1 MEDDRVRQVGGK
13 VEFKIAGEGRF
24 RPQTGGG
31 GGWIRVRYGTH
42 FKVHGVVCSSKSGN
56 PMLVVEICESL

>member
-31 GGWIRVRYGTH
+31 GGG
-42 FKVHGVVCSSKSGN
+42 GGLDSGKIWYTFQGSWGRLFQQVGKPN
-56 PMLVVEICESL
+56 VGG